1 MTEEEQ
7 QEKIG
12 TIKTYFPDRGD
23 LVSLKTDFSFTSKR
37 LLRKFTPF

>member
-12 TIKTYFPDRGD
+12 TIDRYIPDRKFGF
-23 LVSLKTDFSFTSKR
+23 LKDGHFFHVKDVP
-37 LLRKFTPF
+37 KEIHPFL